1 MRHSPTFCSLVGYGA
16 ITVVFGGR
24 DNSTLMLA
32 LRDGGWN
39 PQSKIITF
47 AAALS
52 EAVKKCTT
60 MAGSVAPPGWLRYGW
75 PQTQ

>member
-32 LRDGGWN
+32 LRD
-39 PQSKIITF
+39 
-47 AAALS
+47 
-52 EAVKKCTT
+52 
-60 MAGSVAPPGWLRYGW
+60 
-75 PQTQ
+75 